1 MRSYSRLLLILIVFA
16 SVLATITAAQQTQT
30 TMPANV
36 QAPQD
41 KVPVLKVTSRLVLV
55 DVVALDRKGVPV
67 KDLKAEDFTMLE
79 DGREQKLRSFSFHDS
94 AAQEAITPGAPM
106 IAEPPKMPS
115 NYFTNVPRYNTSRA
129 LNIVLLDGLNTR
141 LTNQKY
147 AREEMIKFLEKVPNG
162 QPVAVYAMGTKLRLI
177 QDFTTDT
184 ASLKAAIKNMK
195 NHPSQV
201 LENGTGGPDLSYA
214 PPGLME
220 QMPPAMAQQMR
231 EFQAENISYQTDLQ
245 VTLTLE
251 MLNSLA
257 RTLAGY
263 PGRKNLVW
271 VSETFPLQIIP
282 TTANS
287 VKSISTQR
295 DYTAAVAKTANN
307 LTNAQVAVYPIDARG
322 LVSNGVYSSLSN
334 TTSSGDYMGRAM
346 SGRGSGGN
354 AGIGS
359 ELDRTS
365 EELISAHTTM
375 NDLADRTGGK
385 AFYNRNELDGAIR
398 QSMED
403 GSIYY
408 TLAYSPDN
416 KNWDGNF
423 RKIILKTDRAGVKLR
438 HRAGYFAT
446 DPQSYAKVN
455 PKNRAQELGVALS
468 LDVPVSTALL
478 FQSAVLLPS
487 EKTNNKVVINYGV
500 DPHSISFEEQG
511 DGLQHASLDC
521 AVEVYSPKGD
531 SLKSNVD
538 GITAALP
545 PDVYQKVMKSYLPCQ
560 QKLDLAPGNYILRLG
575 VRDNQTGAIGTA
587 NAKVTVP
594 PLATPATN

>member
-1 MRSYSRLLLILIVFA
+1 
-16 SVLATITAAQQTQT
+16 
-30 TMPANV
+30 
-36 QAPQD
+36 
-41 KVPVLKVTSRLVLV
+41 
-55 DVVALDRKGVPV
+55 
-67 KDLKAEDFTMLE
+67 
-79 DGREQKLRSFSFHDS
+79 
-94 AAQEAITPGAPM
+94 
-106 IAEPPKMPS
+106 
-115 NYFTNVPRYNTSRA
+115 
-129 LNIVLLDGLNTR
+129 
-141 LTNQKY
+141 
-147 AREEMIKFLEKVPNG
+147 
-162 QPVAVYAMGTKLRLI
+162 
-177 QDFTTDT
+177 
-184 ASLKAAIKNMK
+184 
-195 NHPSQV
+195 
-201 LENGTGGPDLSYA
+201 
-214 PPGLME
+214 
-220 QMPPAMAQQMR
+220 
-231 EFQAENISYQTDLQ
+231 
-245 VTLTLE
+245 

-263 PGRKNLVW
+263 PGRKNLW
-271 VSETFPLQIIP
+271 WFSETFPLQITP
-282 TTANS
+282 PTANS
-287 VKSISTQR
+287 VKSIPTKR
-295 DYTAAVAKTANN
+295 GITAAVAKTANN

-423 RKIILKTDRAGVKLR
+423 RRIILKTHRAAVKLR
-438 HRAGYFAT
+438 QSAGYFAI

-455 PKNRAQELGVALS
+455 VKSRAQELGVALS

-478 FQSAVLLPS
+478 FKSMVLPPS

-500 DPHSISFEEQG
+500 DPHSISFEQQA

-521 AVEVYSPKGD
+521 AVEVYSP
-531 SLKSNVD
+531 
-538 GITAALP
+538 
-545 PDVYQKVMKSYLPCQ
+545 
-560 QKLDLAPGNYILRLG
+560 
-575 VRDNQTGAIGTA
+575 
-587 NAKVTVP
+587 
-594 PLATPATN
+594 